1 MDGPSTPVRRW
12 PLPLLGVALALVGL
26 GWIVLLSYLVGLA
39 SPLQVTDFQV
49 YREAV
54 GFWLSG
60 GDLYDYLM
68 LAPGGLRLPFTYPPF
83 AAILMVP
90 TTWLPLAWG
99 WVVSVGVQLACLLG
113 LVVLLARRTGA
124 LAGLGRAEAITVVL
138 AGWLALAAS
147 GSALHG
153 IALGQVGLILIAV
166 IVADVAVVPPRWRG
180 LLTGLAAAIKLT
192 PGVFLLYFLLTKQW
206 RAAANAAGAGL
217 VATAVGFV
225 VLPAQSWRYWT
236 SLLFDTSRV
245 GDVTWTRNK
254 SLLGLLSHLGLAGP
268 ARSIIWLVLALL
280 VLAVGLS
287 QAKRRLADGN
297 VLAAALTVG
306 LVSTVV
312 SPVSWPHHLVW
323 LPLAGLYLAYCRG
336 WRRGLGLAV
345 LLAFV
350 AESPLMSFNSG
361 LTTGWAIAGD
371 TIAVVLLIGAL
382 AGVPGRPGGEV
393 ESLIRPRARSG
404 L

>member
-1 MDGPSTPVRRW
+1 MVDSGTPVRRW
-12 PLPLLGVALALVGL
+12 PLPLLGVALTVVGL
-26 GWIVLLSYLVGLA
+26 GWIVLLAYLVHLA

-60 GDLYDYLM
+60 GDLYDYVM

-99 WVVSVGVQLACLLG
+99 WTVSVGVQLACLLG
-113 LVVLLARRTGA
+113 LVVLLARRSGA

-147 GSALHG
+147 GSSLHG
-153 IALGQVGLILIAV
+153 IALGQVSQILIAV
-166 IVADVAVVPPRWRG
+166 VVVDIAVVPPRWRG

-268 ARSIIWLVLALL
+268 ARSIIWLALALL
-280 VLAVGLS
+280 VLAVGLW

-336 WRRGLGLAV
+336 WRRGLGVAV
-345 LLAFV
+345 LFAFV
-350 AESPLMSFNSG
+350 AGSPLLSFDSG
-361 LTTGWAIAGD
+361 LATGWAIAGD
-371 TIAVVLLIGAL
+371 TIGVVLLIGAL

-393 ESLIRPRARSG
+393 EPVIRADARSG
-404 L
+404 R